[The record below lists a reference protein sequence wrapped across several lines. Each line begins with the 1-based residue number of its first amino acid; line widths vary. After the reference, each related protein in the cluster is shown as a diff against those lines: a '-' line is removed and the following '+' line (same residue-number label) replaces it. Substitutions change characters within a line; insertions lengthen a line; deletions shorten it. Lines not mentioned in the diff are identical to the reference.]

1 MRDVSRKTTTLRT
14 ARARAILRVSPSTID
29 RIRDGSLPKGD
40 PLPVAR
46 VAGIQAAKQTSTIIP
61 FCHPVAIEHADCTFE
76 LTKNSVEITAVVT
89 AVHKTGVEMEAL
101 TAATVA
107 ALTVYDMTKMVDDGA
122 EIQSV
127 RLLEKKGG
135 KTHNRGVLQRPIRA
149 GILVLSDSVAAGM
162 RTDESGKRL
171 ADRLKE
177 QGIDI
182 LEVMAIAD
190 DRAAIETT
198 LRTWSDDNRFDLI
211 CTTGGTGLGPRDV
224 TPEATLAV
232 IDRAVPGV
240 TEALRS
246 YGQDRVPT
254 AMLSR
259 SVAGIRGRTMIVNFP
274 GSMRGVDEGMDALLP
289 GLLHAFAMMD
299 GGGH

>member
-29 RIRDGSLPKGD
+29 RIRAGSLPKGD

-46 VAGIQAAKQTSTIIP
+46 VAGIQAAKQTSAIIP
-61 FCHPVAIEHADCTFE
+61 FCHPVAVEHADCTFE
-76 LTKNSVEITAVVT
+76 LTKNSVVITAAVT

-107 ALTVYDMTKMVDDGA
+107 ALTIYDMTKMVDDEA
-122 EIQSV
+122 VIESV
-127 RLLEKKGG
+127 QLLEKKGG
-135 KTHNRGVLQRPIRA
+135 KTDQRGVLKRPIRA
-149 GILVLSDSVAAGM
+149 GILVLSDSVAAGT

-182 LEVMAIAD
+182 LEILAIAD
-190 DRAAIETT
+190 DRATIEST

-224 TPEATLAV
+224 TPEATNAV

-246 YGQDRVPT
+246 YGQDRMPT

-274 GSMRGVDEGMDALLP
+274 GSVRGVDEGMDALLP
-289 GLLHAFAMMD
+289 GLLHAFAMME